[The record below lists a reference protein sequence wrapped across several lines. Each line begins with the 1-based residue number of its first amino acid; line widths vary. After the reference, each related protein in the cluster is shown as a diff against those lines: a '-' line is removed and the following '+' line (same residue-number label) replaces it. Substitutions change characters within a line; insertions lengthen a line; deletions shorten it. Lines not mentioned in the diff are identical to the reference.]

1 MCSNLIPIKAEKVKG
16 YKVVLEKNER
26 QYSPAMGIRY
36 HSGELVKIPKKQIRL
51 IDAFNRG
58 ILDPKRGTGFEPKMI
73 GRTSAFLDRKDAISQ
88 ANALFWGVREN
99 SRYRICVYLVEL
111 SDDLMIGNYGTN
123 EPVYAGR
130 RMTFIQKE
138 PY

>member
-1 MCSNLIPIKAEKVKG
+1 MCNNLIPIKAEKVKG

-58 ILDPKRGTGFEPKMI
+58 ILDPKRCLLYTSPSPRD
-73 GRTSAFLDRKDAISQ
+73 RTRSRMPSSA
-88 ANALFWGVREN
+88 
-99 SRYRICVYLVEL
+99 
-111 SDDLMIGNYGTN
+111 
-123 EPVYAGR
+123 
-130 RMTFIQKE
+130 
-138 PY
+138 